1 MHIDIEMLKASIL
14 DVWSEDMDMNI
25 TLVLALLDER
35 TKKIEIGMGVQ
46 KIWIFSRGGSA
57 GRGNISFFQVYDGSS
72 HKRNVSNSHKN
83 R

>member
-14 DVWSEDMDMNI
+14 DVWSEDMEMKI

-46 KIWIFSRGGSA
+46 KIWEPQPSP
-57 GRGNISFFQVYDGSS
+57 
-72 HKRNVSNSHKN
+72 KR
-83 R
+83 